1 MSCTG
6 LNTAANMLLT
16 VTLVT
21 KAYMALTKLWLD
33 FTWTSIS
40 RREMQLNF
48 SPKFKPCCIIAVKSC
63 SKLNQIFGIVR
74 KYEHD
79 GGGGGGGG
87 GQ

>member
-1 MSCTG
+1 
-6 LNTAANMLLT
+6 MLLT

-48 SPKFKPCCIIAVKSC
+48 SPKFKPCCIIAVK
-63 SKLNQIFGIVR
+63 LNQIFGIVR
-74 KYEHD
+74 KYGFEHD
-79 GGGGGGGG
+79 GGGGGGDDDGGGG